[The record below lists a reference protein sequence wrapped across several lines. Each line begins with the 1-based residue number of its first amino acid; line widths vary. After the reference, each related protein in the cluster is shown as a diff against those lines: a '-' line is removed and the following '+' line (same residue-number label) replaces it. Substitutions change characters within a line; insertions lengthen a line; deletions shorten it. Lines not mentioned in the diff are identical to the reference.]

1 MNHRGEAAERGT
13 SDFIYK
19 ANKSLRRETARVSSG
34 GRPPAEIE
42 EEKEGE
48 GKEEKEEGT
57 GEDLRASA
65 ESED

>member
-1 MNHRGEAAERGT
+1 MNHRGEAAERGK

-19 ANKSLRRETARVSSG
+19 ANKSLRRETARVSG
-34 GRPPAEIE
+34 GRPPAGIE
-42 EEKEGE
+42 EEKEE
-48 GKEEKEEGT
+48 GA